1 MTGGALGFNKK
12 SWLGYLVVGPSARHI
27 LGSLRRPA
35 ARRREFH
42 NLPFGRDLGFHGGWG
57 GRGDISSLGGGWG
70 LS

>member
-1 MTGGALGFNKK
+1 MLDTFWVHFAG
-12 SWLGYLVVGPSARHI
+12 
-27 LGSLRRPA
+27 A